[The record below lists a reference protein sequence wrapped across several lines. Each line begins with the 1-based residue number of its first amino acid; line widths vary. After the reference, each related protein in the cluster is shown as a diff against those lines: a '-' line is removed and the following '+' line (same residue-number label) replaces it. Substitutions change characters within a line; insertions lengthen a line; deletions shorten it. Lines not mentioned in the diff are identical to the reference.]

1 MGRPKGSGN
10 KPDKRVLADYMAKKF
25 GATWN
30 PVVEMASGCI
40 KLQEIAEKSGE
51 ASDYKASVEALEKV
65 SRFLIPTLRAVE
77 VSNPDG
83 GLTVKIQ
90 RKNYSGQ
97 DNKETPP
104 SEGE

>member
-1 MGRPKGSGN
+1 MGRPLGSGN

-51 ASDYKASVEALEKV
+51 ASDYKASVEALERV
-65 SRFLIPTLRAVE
+65 SRFLVPTLRSTDVTVDNQVTVSRQVKRYDSGANEPE
-77 VSNPDG
+77 V
-83 GLTVKIQ
+83 
-90 RKNYSGQ
+90 
-97 DNKETPP
+97 
-104 SEGE
+104 